1 MPWLKDPFFCFAL
14 LFVLV
19 ICNNVGNR
27 KNGGKRMKPLIGIT
41 ISYDGEHTLSLRR
54 DYHDAVL
61 QAGGIPILL
70 PYLTD
75 EQEMEELIDKLD
87 GLILSGG
94 FDVDPAWFGEEP
106 HSQLGEVVPERDEVE
121 LKYCRLFLKTNKP
134 LFAICRGCQVLNV
147 AVGGT
152 LYQDL
157 PSQWENALQHSQR
170 APRFH
175 PSHSIQMKEGSL
187 LAKISGKL
195 KQRVNS
201 FHHQAIKEVKAP
213 FTVVATS
220 PDGVIEAIESTV
232 HPFVLGVQWHPEGMA
247 EKDSFA
253 QALFSAF
260 VEQCRREKE
269 TRLRQVV

>member
-1 MPWLKDPFFCFAL
+1 
-14 LFVLV
+14 V
-19 ICNNVGNR
+19 
-27 KNGGKRMKPLIGIT
+27 KPVIGIT
-41 ISYDGEHTLSLRR
+41 ISFDGDQLLSLRR
-54 DYHDAVL
+54 DYHNAVL
-61 QAGGIPILL
+61 QAGGIPLLL
-70 PYLTD
+70 PYLNN
-75 EQEMEELIDKLD
+75 EQEMEQLVDQLD

-94 FDVDPAWFGEEP
+94 VDVDPAWYGEEP
-106 HSQLGEVVPERDEVE
+106 HSKLGEVVPERDEVE
-121 LKYCRLFLKTNKP
+121 LKYCRLFLKANRP
-134 LFAICRGCQVLNV
+134 IFAICRGCQVLNV
-147 AVGGT
+147 ATGGS

-157 PSQWENALQHSQR
+157 SSQLEYALQHSQQ

-175 PSHSIQMKEGSL
+175 PSHSIQIKEGTL

-195 KQRVNS
+195 EQRVNS

-213 FTVVATS
+213 FAVVATS
-220 PDGVIEAIESTV
+220 SDGVVEAIESTV
-232 HPFVLGVQWHPEGMA
+232 HSFVLGVQWHPEGMA